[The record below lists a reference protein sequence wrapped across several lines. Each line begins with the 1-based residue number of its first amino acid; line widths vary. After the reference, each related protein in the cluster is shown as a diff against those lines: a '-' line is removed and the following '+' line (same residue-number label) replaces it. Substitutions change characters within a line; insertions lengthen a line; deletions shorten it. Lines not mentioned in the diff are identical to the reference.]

1 MLHEDETAVICDLAE
16 TYHVLDYRAL
26 PLKTVAA
33 LASGLRENSRIRMKL
48 SGMKVSTD
56 TMLAAATVD
65 RLSMLIWAKTKDG
78 EIGRNRPESILDK
91 LTAEDTRSDEEYKA
105 FDSPEEFMQAR
116 KELLL
121 SREGG

>member
-33 LASGLRENSRIRMKL
+33 LASGLREDSRIRMKL
-48 SGMKVSTD
+48 SGMRVSTD

>member
-48 SGMKVSTD
+48 SGMRVSTD

-65 RLSMLIWAKTKDG
+65 RLSMLIWARTKDG
-78 EIGRNRPESILDK
+78 EKGRNRPESILDK

>member
-48 SGMKVSTD
+48 SGMRVSTD

>member
-33 LASGLRENSRIRMKL
+33 LASGLREDSRIRMKL
-48 SGMKVSTD
+48 SGMRVSTD

-116 KELLL
+116 KEILC
-121 SREGG
+121 REGG

>member
-16 TYHVLDYRAL
+16 TYHVLDYRVL

-48 SGMKVSTD
+48 SGLRVSTD

-65 RLSMLIWAKTKDG
+65 RLSMLVWARTKDG
-78 EIGRNRPESILDK
+78 ENNRNKPESILDK
-91 LTAEDTRSDEEYKA
+91 LTADTTKSDEEYIA
-105 FDSPEEFMQAR
+105 FDSPEEYMQAR
-116 KELLL
+116 KEIL

>member
-48 SGMKVSTD
+48 SGMRVSTD

-65 RLSMLIWAKTKDG
+65 RLSMLVWAKTKDG

>member
-33 LASGLRENSRIRMKL
+33 LASGLREDSRIRMKL
-48 SGMKVSTD
+48 SGMRVSTD

-78 EIGRNRPESILDK
+78 ETGRNRPESILDK

>member
-33 LASGLRENSRIRMKL
+33 LASGLREGSRIRMKL
-48 SGMKVSTD
+48 SGIRVSTD

-116 KELLL
+116 KEILC
-121 SREGG
+121 REGG

>member
-16 TYHVLDYRAL
+16 TYHVLDYRVL
-26 PLKTVAA
+26 PLKIVAA
-33 LASGLRENSRIRMKL
+33 LASGLREDSRIRMKL
-48 SGMKVSTD
+48 SGMRVSTD

-116 KELLL
+116 KEILC
-121 SREGG
+121 REGG

>member
-33 LASGLRENSRIRMKL
+33 LASGLREDSRIRMKL
-48 SGMKVSTD
+48 SGMSVSTD

-78 EIGRNRPESILDK
+78 EKGRNRPESILDK

-105 FDSPEEFMQAR
+105 FESPEEFMQAR

>member
-16 TYHVLDYRAL
+16 TYHVLDYRVL

-48 SGMKVSTD
+48 SGMRVSTD

>member
-48 SGMKVSTD
+48 SGMRVSTD

-65 RLSMLIWAKTKDG
+65 RLSMLVWAKTKDG

-116 KELLL
+116 KEILC
-121 SREGG
+121 REGG